1 MSQLAPITL
10 DDGTTIYIEAAERN
24 DVPTDLVETE
34 SGEPAEPGRVSKGA
48 LTMGIQRQLPTV
60 KNTITQYTRYVLNA
74 FKELGSGNLD
84 KVNLQFG
91 LKIAGSSGI
100 PYITEGS
107 AEANLQITVEC
118 SFKD

>member
-10 DDGTTIYIEAAERN
+10 DDGTTIYIEAAERS
-24 DVPTDLVETE
+24 DVP
-34 SGEPAEPGRVSKGA
+34 SAPAANEPGGTRVAKGA
-48 LTMGIQRQLPTV
+48 LSAGLQRQLPTV

-74 FKELGSGNLD
+74 FRELGSGNVD

-91 LKIAGSSGI
+91 LKIAGSSGV

>member
-1 MSQLAPITL
+1 MSQLAPIL
-10 DDGTTIYIEAAERN
+10 LEDGTTIYIEAADGHEL
-24 DVPTDLVETE
+24 PSETTP
-34 SGEPAEPGRVSKGA
+34 EPKEPGRVSKGA
-48 LTMGIQRQLPTV
+48 FSLGIQRQLPTV
-60 KNTITQYTRYVLNA
+60 KTTITQYTRYVLNA
-74 FKELGSGNLD
+74 FKELGSGNVD
-84 KVNLQFG
+84 KVILEFG

>member
-10 DDGTTIYIEAAERN
+10 DDGTVIYIEAAERS
-24 DVPTDLVETE
+24 DVPAPAT
-34 SGEPAEPGRVSKGA
+34 SGESGRVSKGA
-48 LTMGIQRQLPTV
+48 ISAGIQRQMPSV

-74 FKELGSGNLD
+74 FRELGSGNVD
-84 KVNLQFG
+84 KVNLVFG

>member
-10 DDGTTIYIEAAERN
+10 DDGTTIYIEAAERH
-24 DVPTDLVETE
+24 DVPDAPTDETA
-34 SGEPAEPGRVSKGA
+34 SGRVAKGA
-48 LTMGIQRQLPTV
+48 LSMGLQRQLPTV
-60 KNTITQYTRYVLNA
+60 KNTITQYTRYVLDA
-74 FKELGSGNLD
+74 FRELGGGNVD
-84 KVNLQFG
+84 KVNLEFG

-118 SFKD
+118 SFND

>member
-1 MSQLAPITL
+1 MSQLAPIVL
-10 DDGTTIYIEAAERN
+10 EDGTTIYIEAADRT
-24 DVPTDLVETE
+24 DVPSAPVGEAE
-34 SGEPAEPGRVSKGA
+34 SGRVSKGA
-48 LTMGIQRQLPTV
+48 LSASMQRQLPTV

-74 FKELGSGNLD
+74 FKELGSGNVD
-84 KVNLQFG
+84 KVNLEFG

>member
-24 DVPTDLVETE
+24 DVPNNIANSPET
-34 SGEPAEPGRVSKGA
+34 GRVSKGA
-48 LTMGIQRQLPTV
+48 LSAGIQRQLPSV

-74 FKELGSGNLD
+74 FRELGSGNVD
-84 KVNLQFG
+84 KVNLVFG

-107 AEANLQITVEC
+107 AEANLQISVEC

>member
-1 MSQLAPITL
+1 MSQLAPIVL
-10 DDGTTIYIEAAERN
+10 EDGTTIYIEAADRS
-24 DVPTDLVETE
+24 DLPNPPIVE
-34 SGEPAEPGRVSKGA
+34 AEPGRVSKG
-48 LTMGIQRQLPTV
+48 GISTGMQRQLPTV

-74 FKELGSGNLD
+74 FKELGSGNVD
-84 KVNLQFG
+84 KVNLEFG

-118 SFKD
+118 SFKN

>member
-10 DDGTTIYIEAAERN
+10 DDGTIIYIEAAERN
-24 DVPTDLVETE
+24 DVPRPSAADE
-34 SGEPAEPGRVSKGA
+34 SGRVAKGA
-48 LTMGIQRQLPTV
+48 ISASIQRQLPSV

-74 FKELGSGNLD
+74 FKELGSGNVD
-84 KVNLQFG
+84 KVNLVFG
-91 LKIAGSSGI
+91 LKIAGSSGV

>member
-10 DDGTTIYIEAAERN
+10 DDGTTIYIEAAERS
-24 DVPTDLVETE
+24 DIPSVPPTD
-34 SGEPAEPGRVSKGA
+34 EPGGTRVSKGA
-48 LTMGIQRQLPTV
+48 LSVGLQRQLPTV

-74 FKELGSGNLD
+74 FRELGSGNVD

-91 LKIAGSSGI
+91 LKIAGSSGV

>member
-10 DDGTTIYIEAAERN
+10 DDGTTIYIEAAERS
-24 DVPTDLVETE
+24 DVP
-34 SGEPAEPGRVSKGA
+34 SAPEPGTQTGRVSKGA
-48 LTMGIQRQLPTV
+48 FSVAVQRQLPTV

-74 FKELGSGNLD
+74 FKELGSGNVD
-84 KVNLQFG
+84 RVNLVFG

>member
-1 MSQLAPITL
+1 MSKLAPIL
-10 DDGTTIYIEAAERN
+10 LEDGTTIYIEAADRN
-24 DVPTDLVETE
+24 DIPDTSSPEE
-34 SGEPAEPGRVSKGA
+34 SGRVSKGA
-48 LTMGIQRQLPTV
+48 FTAGIQRQLPTV

-74 FKELGSGNLD
+74 FKELGSGNVD
-84 KVNLQFG
+84 KVNLEFG

>member
-1 MSQLAPITL
+1 MTQLAPITL
-10 DDGTTIYIEAAERN
+10 DDGTTIYIEAADRN
-24 DVPTDLVETE
+24 DVPAPVNTGE
-34 SGEPAEPGRVSKGA
+34 SGRVAKGA
-48 LTMGIQRQLPTV
+48 LASGIQQQLPTV

-74 FKELGSGNLD
+74 FQDLGNGNVD
-84 KVNLQFG
+84 KVNLEFG
-91 LKIAGSSGI
+91 LKIAGSAGI

>member
-10 DDGTTIYIEAAERN
+10 DDGTTIYIEATERS
-24 DVPTDLVETE
+24 DIPSAPTNGE
-34 SGEPAEPGRVSKGA
+34 SGRVSKGVLSA
-48 LTMGIQRQLPTV
+48 GLQRQLPSV

-74 FKELGSGNLD
+74 FKELGSGNID
-84 KVNLQFG
+84 KVNLVFG
-91 LKIAGSSGI
+91 LKIAGSSGV

-107 AEANLQITVEC
+107 AEANLQISVEC

>member
-1 MSQLAPITL
+1 MSQLTPIL
-10 DDGTTIYIEAAERN
+10 LEDGTTIYIEAADRN
-24 DVPTDLVETE
+24 DVPSAPAADESET
-34 SGEPAEPGRVSKGA
+34 GRVSKGVFSS
-48 LTMGIQRQLPTV
+48 GIQRQLPTV

-74 FKELGSGNLD
+74 FKELGSGNVD
-84 KVNLQFG
+84 KVNLEFG
-91 LKIAGSSGI
+91 LKIAGASGI

>member
-10 DDGTTIYIEAAERN
+10 DDGTIIYIEAAERS
-24 DVPTDLVETE
+24 DAPSAPAPEGET
-34 SGEPAEPGRVSKGA
+34 GRVSKGA
-48 LTMGIQRQLPTV
+48 FSSGLQRQLPTV

-74 FKELGSGNLD
+74 FKELGSGNVD
-84 KVNLQFG
+84 KVNLVFG

-107 AEANLQITVEC
+107 AEANLQISVEC

>member
-1 MSQLAPITL
+1 MSQLAPIL
-10 DDGTTIYIEAAERN
+10 LEDGTTIYIEAADRN
-24 DVPTDLVETE
+24 DVPNTSTSE
-34 SGEPAEPGRVSKGA
+34 SGRVSKGI
-48 LTMGIQRQLPTV
+48 LSSGLQRQLPTV

-74 FKELGSGNLD
+74 FKELGSGNID
-84 KVNLQFG
+84 KVNLEFG
-91 LKIAGSSGI
+91 LKIAGSSGL

>member
-1 MSQLAPITL
+1 MSQPITL
-10 DDGTTIYIEAAERN
+10 DDGTTIYIEAAERS
-24 DVPTDLVETE
+24 DVPSAPV
-34 SGEPAEPGRVSKGA
+34 ANEPGGTRVAKGA
-48 LTMGIQRQLPTV
+48 LSAGLQRQLPTV

-74 FKELGSGNLD
+74 FRELGSGNVD

-91 LKIAGSSGI
+91 LKIAGSSGV

>member
-1 MSQLAPITL
+1 MSQLAPIVL
-10 DDGTTIYIEAAERN
+10 EDGTTIYIEAADRN
-24 DVPTDLVETE
+24 DVPAAPLDSQET
-34 SGEPAEPGRVSKGA
+34 GRVSKGA
-48 LTMGIQRQLPTV
+48 FSSSIQRQLPTV
-60 KNTITQYTRYVLNA
+60 KTTITQYTRYVLNA
-74 FKELGSGNLD
+74 FKELGSGNVD
-84 KVNLQFG
+84 KVNLEFG

>member
-10 DDGTTIYIEAAERN
+10 DDGTTIYIEAAERT
-24 DVPTDLVETE
+24 DVP
-34 SGEPAEPGRVSKGA
+34 SPPAEPQSGRVAKGA
-48 LTMGIQRQLPTV
+48 FSSGLQRQLPTV

-74 FKELGSGNLD
+74 FREMGSGNVD
-84 KVNLQFG
+84 KVNLEFG

>member
-10 DDGTTIYIEAAERN
+10 DDGTTIYIEAAERR
-24 DVPTDLVETE
+24 DVPSTQPE
-34 SGEPAEPGRVSKGA
+34 SGRGSKGV
-48 LTMGIQRQLPTV
+48 LSSGLQRQLPTV

-74 FKELGSGNLD
+74 FKELGSGNVD
-84 KVNLQFG
+84 KVNLVFG
-91 LKIAGSSGI
+91 LKIAGSSGV

>member
-1 MSQLAPITL
+1 MSQLAPIVL
-10 DDGTTIYIEAAERN
+10 EDGTTIYIEAADRN
-24 DVPTDLVETE
+24 DVPDALPSNPTGNSET
-34 SGEPAEPGRVSKGA
+34 GERVSKGA
-48 LTMGIQRQLPTV
+48 LSSGIQQQLPTV

-74 FKELGSGNLD
+74 FKELGSGNVD
-84 KVNLQFG
+84 KVNLEFG

>member
-10 DDGTTIYIEAAERN
+10 DDGTTIYIEAAERS
-24 DVPTDLVETE
+24 DVPSALAHE
-34 SGEPAEPGRVSKGA
+34 GEMGRVSKGA
-48 LTMGIQRQLPTV
+48 FSSGLQLPTV

-74 FKELGSGNLD
+74 FKELGSGNVD
-84 KVNLQFG
+84 KVNLVFG

-107 AEANLQITVEC
+107 AEANLQISVEC

>member
-1 MSQLAPITL
+1 MSQLAPIVL
-10 DDGTTIYIEAAERN
+10 EDGTTIYIEVADRS
-24 DVPTDLVETE
+24 DVPSPPMSEAE
-34 SGEPAEPGRVSKGA
+34 SGRVSKGVFSA
-48 LTMGIQRQLPTV
+48 GMQKQLPTV

-74 FKELGSGNLD
+74 FKELGSGNVD
-84 KVNLQFG
+84 KVNLEFG

-118 SFKD
+118 SFKN

>member
-10 DDGTTIYIEAAERN
+10 DDGTIIYIEAAERS
-24 DVPTDLVETE
+24 DVPSTPTNDE
-34 SGEPAEPGRVSKGA
+34 SGRVSKGA
-48 LTMGIQRQLPTV
+48 LSSGIQRQLPSV

-74 FKELGSGNLD
+74 FKELGSGNVD
-84 KVNLQFG
+84 KVNLVFG

>member
-24 DVPTDLVETE
+24 DVPNTPI
-34 SGEPAEPGRVSKGA
+34 SGESGRVSKGA
-48 LTMGIQRQLPTV
+48 ISSGMQRQLPSV

-74 FKELGSGNLD
+74 FKELGSGNVD
-84 KVNLQFG
+84 KVNLEFG

-118 SFKD
+118 SFKDDTHE

>member
-10 DDGTTIYIEAAERN
+10 DDGTTIYIEAAERS
-24 DVPTDLVETE
+24 DVPSTPPAA
-34 SGEPAEPGRVSKGA
+34 SGTRVSKGM
-48 LTMGIQRQLPTV
+48 LSSGLQRQLPTV
-60 KNTITQYTRYVLNA
+60 KNTITQYTRNVLNA
-74 FKELGSGNLD
+74 FRELGSGNVD

-91 LKIAGSSGI
+91 LKIAGSSGV

-118 SFKD
+118 SFKE

>member
-10 DDGTTIYIEAAERN
+10 DDGTTIYIEAAERS
-24 DVPTDLVETE
+24 DVPAP
-34 SGEPAEPGRVSKGA
+34 PAEEPSGRVAKGA
-48 LTMGIQRQLPTV
+48 LSSGLQRQLPTV

-74 FKELGSGNLD
+74 FREMGSGNVD
-84 KVNLQFG
+84 KVNLEFG

>member
-10 DDGTTIYIEAAERN
+10 DDGTVIYIEATERGA
-24 DVPTDLVETE
+24 PITSAHERE
-34 SGEPAEPGRVSKGA
+34 MGRVSKGA
-48 LTMGIQRQLPTV
+48 FSNGLQSQLPTV

-74 FKELGSGNLD
+74 FKELGSGNVD
-84 KVNLQFG
+84 KVNLVFG

-107 AEANLQITVEC
+107 AEANLQISVEC

>member
-10 DDGTTIYIEAAERN
+10 DDGTTIYIEAADRS
-24 DVPTDLVETE
+24 DVPSPPVNE
-34 SGEPAEPGRVSKGA
+34 SGRVAKGA
-48 LTMGIQRQLPTV
+48 FSAGIQRQLPTV

-74 FKELGSGNLD
+74 FKDMGSGNVD
-84 KVNLQFG
+84 KVNLEFG

>member
-1 MSQLAPITL
+1 MSQLAPIL
-10 DDGTTIYIEAAERN
+10 LEDGTTIYIEAADRN
-24 DVPTDLVETE
+24 DVPNDLPSNSTGSQET
-34 SGEPAEPGRVSKGA
+34 GRVSKGA
-48 LTMGIQRQLPTV
+48 LSSGIQRQLPTV

-74 FKELGSGNLD
+74 FKELGSGNVD
-84 KVNLQFG
+84 KVNLEFG

-118 SFKD
+118 SFKE

>member
-1 MSQLAPITL
+1 MSQLAPIVL
-10 DDGTTIYIEAAERN
+10 EDGTTIYIEAA
-24 DVPTDLVETE
+24 DHAPSAPGVPVKEAE
-34 SGEPAEPGRVSKGA
+34 SGRVSKGA
-48 LTMGIQRQLPTV
+48 LSAGMQRQLPTV

-74 FKELGSGNLD
+74 FRELGSGNVD
-84 KVNLQFG
+84 KVNLEFG

-118 SFKD
+118 SFKN

>member
-10 DDGTTIYIEAAERN
+10 DDGTIIYIEAAERS
-24 DVPTDLVETE
+24 DVPAPSS
-34 SGEPAEPGRVSKGA
+34 SGESGRVSKGA
-48 LTMGIQRQLPTV
+48 VSAGIQRQLPSV

-74 FKELGSGNLD
+74 FRELGSGNVD
-84 KVNLQFG
+84 KVNLVFG